1 MPARYSLDRGTR
13 VTITSGKYAGC
24 RAIIEANVYDKSVDY
39 PEDRGEEFQ
48 VTVFVGAERVW
59 ATVRVG
65 QVRLSSVLL

>member
-1 MPARYSLDRGTR
+1 MPARYSLDRGAR

-39 PEDRGEEFQ
+39 PEERAAGFQ
-48 VTVFVGAERVW
+48 VTVMLGQKRVW

-65 QVRLSSVLL
+65 QVGV